1 MVKGG
6 YQIVDMKN
14 KAIVTGAVS
23 NHPTIAGAFDALEN
37 PYRKMTVI
45 SRLTLD
51 TVEYPDFPAV
61 FVKSGDN
68 MVGTLSPLTAFVD
81 ATTATAYIMTVTP
94 ADVVTVASAAVTSA
108 T

>member
-14 KAIVTGAVS
+14 TAIVTDAVS
-23 NHPTIAGAFDALEN
+23 NYPTIAGVFAALEN
-37 PYRKMTVI
+37 PYRKMTVL

-51 TVEYPDFPAV
+51 TIAYPDFPAV

-68 MVGTLSPLTAFVD
+68 MVGTLSPLTTFVD
-81 ATTATAYIMTVTP
+81 ATTATAYIMTVTK
-94 ADVVTVASAAVTSA
+94 ADVVTVASAEVASST
-108 T
+108 

>member
-14 KAIVTGAVS
+14 TAIVTDAQS
-23 NHPTIAGAFDALEN
+23 NHPTIAGMFAALEN
-37 PYRKMTVI
+37 PYRKMIVL

-51 TVEYPDFPAV
+51 TVEYPDFPVV

-81 ATTATAYIMTVTP
+81 GTTATAYIMTVTP
-94 ADVVTVASAAVTSA
+94 ADVVTVESAEIVSA